1 MTEPTRYRVV
11 LPNGKKTKPYSKAKI
26 SAALEDGKLPPDSI
40 VEVDGS
46 SIGISRFCKG
56 PTVTHDAVADVLM
69 APLPRARKKS
79 KGGKTNTGE
88 SILHTS
94 HPAMFRNRPVLFLV
108 YLILIAAYGLG
119 FILFLIWWLQCLCT
133 TLIVTSSKTTLRKG
147 ILSKSLN
154 EVRHKDVRSVQVYQS
169 LAQRIFGVGKLS
181 ISSAGQSGIEIEVSG
196 IGKPEKIKM
205 LIDEHRD

>member
-11 LPNGKKTKPYSKAKI
+11 LPKGKKTKPYSKAKI
-26 SAALEDGKLPPDSI
+26 SAALDDGKVPPDSI

-46 SIGISRFCKG
+46 SIGISRFCNG
-56 PTVTHDAVADVLM
+56 PTVSHDASLM
-69 APLPRARKKS
+69 APLTRARKKS
-79 KGGKTNTGE
+79 NGGETNTGE

-94 HPAMFRNRPVLFLV
+94 QPAMFRNRPVLFLV

-154 EVRHKDVRSVQVYQS
+154 EVRHKDVRSVQVCQS

-181 ISSAGQSGIEIEVSG
+181 ISSAEQSGIEIEISG
-196 IGKPEKIKM
+196 IGKPEKNQNA
-205 LIDEHRD
+205 D